1 MVAATTTPTRRFLQ
15 TWVPL
20 LAIFLLI
27 IAEHVPLG
35 RDWLTIMDIGFVFLP
50 MFFLARYSEGALAP
64 IAILLLGVLKDV
76 TSETPIG
83 LWSFLFCV
91 FFIMALGQRQL
102 LYNAAYNTVWATFGF
117 LCFLIYTVFYVAAV
131 LSLSVAPS
139 FGATMLSALLTVLVF
154 PLLNLA
160 FSWLSQDDHAHGAY

>member
-1 MVAATTTPTRRFLQ
+1 MVAATTTPARRFLQ

-27 IAEHVPLG
+27 VAEHVPLG
-35 RDWLTIMDIGFVFLP
+35 RDWLTNMDIGFVFVP
-50 MFFLARYSEGALAP
+50 MLFLARYSEGFVP
-64 IAILLLGVLKDV
+64 PTAILLLGVLKDV

-83 LWSFLFCV
+83 FWSFLFCV
-91 FFIMALGQRQL
+91 FFILALGQRQL

-117 LCFLIYTVFYVAAV
+117 LCFLIYTVFYVLAV

-139 FGATMLSALLTVLVF
+139 FAATMLGALLTVLAF
-154 PLLNLA
+154 PLFNLA
-160 FSWLSQDDHAHGAY
+160 FDWLSQDDDPLGAY